1 MALFALQRE
10 LIFPPVHLAEPDG
23 LLAMGGDLS
32 TERLL
37 LAYRSGIFPWY
48 EGDLPLWWCPD
59 PRFVLF
65 PENLKISRS
74 MQQLIKKETFRF
86 SINTRFSSVIRA
98 CKTSSRKNQ
107 QGTWITDGVEEAY
120 CLLHE
125 KGYAHSAEAWMGDE
139 LVGGL
144 YGIKMGKVFFGESMF
159 SQQSNASK
167 FAFIRYVQ
175 LLQQEGIELIDC
187 QVYTAHLE
195 SLGAEM
201 IARAIFMKKLK
212 QLLPKA

>member
-1 MALFALQRE
+1 MALFALQQE
-10 LIFPPVHLAEPDG
+10 LIFPPVNLAEPDG

-37 LAYRSGIFPWY
+37 LAYKSGIFPWY
-48 EGDLPLWWCPD
+48 EGDVPLWWCPD

-65 PENLKISRS
+65 PEKLKVSKTMR
-74 MQQLIKKETFRF
+74 QLIKKETFRF
-86 SINTRFSSVIRA
+86 SVNTNFRSVIRE

-107 QGTWITDGVEEAY
+107 HGTWITDEVEEAY

-125 KGYAHSAEAWMGDE
+125 KGYAHSAEAWVGDD
-139 LVGGL
+139 LAGGL
-144 YGIKMGKVFFGESMF
+144 YGIRMGKVFFGESMF
-159 SQQSNASK
+159 SHQSNASK
-167 FAFIRYVQ
+167 LAFIRYVQ

-187 QVYTAHLE
+187 QVHTAHLE

-201 IARAIFMKKLK
+201 IPREIFMKKLES
-212 QLLPKA
+212 LLSGG

>member
-1 MALFALQRE
+1 MALFALQQE
-10 LIFPPVHLAEPDG
+10 LIFPPVNLAEPDG

-37 LAYRSGIFPWY
+37 LAYKSGIFPWY
-48 EGDLPLWWCPD
+48 EGDVPLWWCPD

-65 PENLKISRS
+65 PEKLKVSKTMR
-74 MQQLIKKETFRF
+74 QLIKKETFRF
-86 SINTRFSSVIRA
+86 SVNTNFRSVIRE

-107 QGTWITDGVEEAY
+107 QGTWITNEVEEAY

-125 KGYAHSAEAWMGDE
+125 KGYAYSAETWVGDE
-139 LVGGL
+139 LAGGL
-144 YGIKMGKVFFGESMF
+144 YGIRMGKVFFGESMF
-159 SQQSNASK
+159 SHQSNASK
-167 FAFIRYVQ
+167 LAFIRYVQ

-187 QVYTAHLE
+187 QVHTAHLE

-201 IARAIFMKKLK
+201 IPREIFMKKLEN
-212 QLLPKA
+212 LLSSR